1 MNNWNFV
8 GRIGKDAE
16 LRTTQSGT
24 RVRTFTT
31 AVDAGY
37 GDNKKTTWV
46 RCSLFGK
53 RAEGNLVTYLV
64 KGQQVA
70 VSGEL
75 SLDEWTGQDGQK
87 NALVTVRVNDVTLVG
102 EKKSGGM
109 QQQAPQQPQGFQQQ
123 PQYNNQAPQGFTGQ
137 PAQSQQFAPPQQ
149 NGPGGFDDFEDDI
162 PFNGVQR

>member
-109 QQQAPQQPQGFQQQ
+109 QQQAPQQQPAQGFQQ
-123 PQYNNQAPQGFTGQ
+123 PQGFK
-137 PAQSQQFAPPQQ
+137 QQPQQ
-149 NGPGGFDDFEDDI
+149 PQPTPWGDDDI
-162 PFNGVQR
+162 GF